1 MYNYMIV
8 LFKDK
13 VRKKIINKFVTLK
26 KATNFYENLLK
37 ESNQIIFEVKLEN
50 GKKVNYELG
59 IVEMSSKQLVP
70 VYITEEMGRNIKV
83 KLENEDVTLFKI
95 SPYKKEE
102 LIYDLQKKKKINLN
116 QLIKTYLKSDGIK
129 MIYTLNNKVMI
140 QIEDSFSL
148 FSLKSEEES
157 SRLLDTLSNH
167 FFKIKRMDCIFVK
180 DFSNAQRKYLLNLLS
195 SNGIDK
201 KILYRKFTTHPPRR
215 A

>member
-37 ESNQIIFEVKLEN
+37 ESSQIIFEVKLEN

-70 VYITEEMGRNIKV
+70 VYITDEMGRNIKV

-129 MIYTLNNKVMI
+129 MIYTLNNKVII
-140 QIEDSFSL
+140 QMEDSFSL

-157 SRLLDTLSNH
+157 SRLIDTLSNH